1 MAEVRPFRG
10 IRYTSWVAR
19 DADRLLCPPYD
30 MGPLQRRILR
40 ARHPYNAVW
49 LEVPEGEPDHTL
61 KINRY
66 TQARAAFRRWRK
78 EGSLVSEPAS
88 SFYLLRQHV
97 RHNGSEHSRLALLA
111 AVRLEEYEKGVI
123 LPHEYTIPWPIQ
135 DRLSLLRACQA
146 NFSPLMVLYRD
157 TEETVDGI
165 LRGQAQNGPVLRVRD
180 TENNLCEMWVIP
192 DSDVAGEI
200 QEALDGRTLYMAD
213 GHHRYEA
220 ALAYRNEMRE
230 ALGDSYTG
238 REAFNYV
245 LMALISCEDPGM
257 LVLPY
262 HRVIGGLTDDQVE
275 RVWGRVDEL
284 FDASPF
290 DVAADSLPGT
300 ITERVVQQSAGTPTI
315 GVVAPDGT
323 TRLLTLRRNVDM
335 VSMGELAAF
344 DSWLLQEKVLR
355 PALGDAFP
363 GHTTYEYDEQ
373 EVLWKIRSGAGQI
386 AFFVRPVTMDL
397 FESVV
402 SRGIRLPPKST
413 NFYPKLPTGLV
424 FNSLDGEV

>member
-1 MAEVRPFRG
+1 
-10 IRYTSWVAR
+10 
-19 DADRLLCPPYD
+19 

-49 LEVPEGEPDHTL
+49 LEVPEGESDHTL
-61 KINRY
+61 KVNRY
-66 TQARAAFRRWRK
+66 TRARDAFRRWRR
-78 EGSLVSEPAS
+78 ERSLVSEPAS

-97 RHNGSEHSRLALLA
+97 RYNGSEHSRLALLA
-111 AVRLEEYEKGVI
+111 VVRLEEYEKGVI
-123 LPHEYTIPWPIQ
+123 LPHEHTIPWPIR
-135 DRLSLLRACQA
+135 DRLSLLRACHA

-157 TEETVDGI
+157 TKGTVAGI
-165 LRGQAQNGPVLRVRD
+165 LRAQTQSGPVLRVRD
-180 TENNLCEMWVIP
+180 TEDNLCEMWGIS
-192 DSDVAGEI
+192 DSGVAGEI
-200 QEALDGRTLYMAD
+200 QAALDGRALYMAD

-220 ALAYRNEMRE
+220 ALAYRDEMRE

-245 LMALISCEDPGM
+245 FMALISCEDPGM
-257 LVLPY
+257 LVLPF
-262 HRVIGGLTDDQVE
+262 HRVLGGLSTDQME
-275 RVWGRVDEL
+275 KVWDRVDEF
-284 FDASPF
+284 FDTSPF
-290 DVAADSLPGT
+290 DVPMNSIPGA
-300 ITERVVQQSAGTPTI
+300 IVERVVQRGAGTPAI
-315 GVVAPDGT
+315 GAIAPDGG
-323 TRLLTLRRNVDM
+323 TRLLTLRENVDIA
-335 VSMGELAAF
+335 SMGELAAF

-424 FNSLDGEV
+424 FNSLEGEV

>member
-1 MAEVRPFRG
+1 L
-10 IRYTSWVAR
+10 I
-19 DADRLLCPPYD
+19 
-30 MGPLQRRILR
+30 
-40 ARHPYNAVW
+40 
-49 LEVPEGEPDHTL
+49 PETAP
-61 KINRY
+61 
-66 TQARAAFRRWRK
+66 
-78 EGSLVSEPAS
+78 

-97 RHNGSEHSRLALLA
+97 RYNGTEHSRLALLA
-111 AVRLEEYEKGVI
+111 VVRLEEYEKGVV
-123 LPHEYTIPWPIQ
+123 LPHEHTIPWPIQ
-135 DRLSLLRACQA
+135 DRLSLLRACHA

-157 TEETVDGI
+157 GEDVVNGI
-165 LRGQAQNGPVLRVRD
+165 LRNQAQTRPVLRARD
-180 TENNLCEMWVIP
+180 TEDNLCEIWVVS
-192 DSDVAGEI
+192 DSDVAGKI
-200 QEALDGRTLYMAD
+200 QTALGERPLYMAD

-220 ALAYRNEMRE
+220 ALAYRDEMRE

-257 LVLPY
+257 LVLPF
-262 HRVIGGLTDDQVE
+262 HRVLGGLTDDQLE
-275 RVWGRVDEL
+275 KVWGRVDEL

-290 DVAADSLPGT
+290 DVPTDSLAGA
-300 ITERVVQQSAGTPTI
+300 ITERVVQQGAGTSTI
-315 GVVAPDGT
+315 GAIATDGA
-323 TRLLTLRRNVDM
+323 TRLLKLHQDVDLE
-335 VSMGELAAF
+335 SMGEMAAF